1 MEKTKTCISN
11 KILRCQSRLLRM
23 KHLFRFQL
31 RIMEGKQGVKMRT
44 KRPIWQR
51 KTILCLISYDF

>member
-23 KHLFRFQL
+23 KHLFRFQ
-31 RIMEGKQGVKMRT
+31 T
-44 KRPIWQR
+44 KNHGR
-51 KTILCLISYDF
+51 KTKGENEN